1 MEGKKPGITLYA
13 EKDSARWQYITTILF
28 RDICGVTIQHTCNR
42 DHYLAAEGAKINYSL
57 SRIAENEFF
66 LPPVDLLF
74 ETGIHP
80 QQINV
85 EQVRDYPAFFTVAES
100 DFSFDIFAAAFYL
113 LSRYEEYLPHQKDTY
128 GRYDPVQSL
137 AYREGFL
144 DRPLINY
151 WLQDF
156 RIMLTHQFPQLIM
169 PVPVFRFMPTYDID
183 VAYAYLCRG
192 LKRTILGAGQSLVSG
207 NLADCLDRY
216 KVITGKKKDPY
227 DVYEWLDA
235 LHLKYRLRPHYFFL
249 LAAKQQGYDKN
260 VDPEEKAFRDL
271 VHYHAMGYP
280 VGLHPSWQSGDN
292 KALLREEKEQL
303 EKLAGKKVISS
314 RQHYIRLSLP
324 DTYRSLIDLGI
335 ESDFSMGYG
344 SVNGFRA
351 SISSPF
357 NWYDLE
363 KEQMT
368 SLKIYPFCF
377 MDANALFEQ
386 KLTPAQA
393 FEQIRHYHD
402 TVKKV
407 NGTLIT
413 IWHNSFFS
421 DQQIY
426 KGWKEVYGIFLDEVV
441 YWDL

>member
-1 MEGKKPGITLYA
+1 MK
-13 EKDSARWQYITTILF
+13 
-28 RDICGVTIQHTCNR
+28 
-42 DHYLAAEGAKINYSL
+42 
-57 SRIAENEFF
+57 
-66 LPPVDLLF
+66 
-74 ETGIHP
+74 
-80 QQINV
+80 QI
-85 EQVRDYPAFFTVAES
+85 RDYPAFFTVPES
-100 DFSFDIFAAAFYL
+100 DFSFDIFAASFYL
-113 LSRYEEYLPHQKDTY
+113 LSRYEEYLPHQKDAY

-137 AYREGFL
+137 ACREGFL
-144 DRPLINY
+144 NRPLVNE

-156 RIMLTHQFPQLIM
+156 RSLLAHKFPQLVM

-192 LKRTILGAGQSLVSG
+192 LKRTILGAGQSLVQG
-207 NLADCLDRY
+207 NLSDCMDRF
-216 KVITGKKKDPY
+216 KVLSGKKKDPY

-235 LHLKYRLRPHYFFL
+235 LHLKYRLRPQYFFL
-249 LAAKQQGYDKN
+249 LADKQQGYDKN
-260 VDPEEKAFRDL
+260 VAPEEKAFRDL
-271 VHYHAMGYP
+271 ILYHAMGYP

-292 KALLREEKEQL
+292 KALLKQEKDHL

-324 DTYRSLIDLGI
+324 DTYRSLIELGI

-357 NWYDLE
+357 SWYDLE

-386 KLTPAQA
+386 DLTPAQA
-393 FEQIRHYHD
+393 FEEIRHYHD
-402 TVKKV
+402 VVKKV
-407 NGTLIT
+407 NGTMIT

-426 KGWKEVYGIFLDEVV
+426 KGWKEVYGLFLDEVV